1 MAFLGDSLLVTLIF
15 FIQFIYL
22 VYIYIPTMFYAAFLC
37 YSIQIRDSKPQFVHV
52 QRSDTVQKFK
62 LRISERGANFD
73 EKVEID
79 EKNDMEYFQVPP
91 HNELSETD
99 AIYDFRM
106 VSAIVRI
113 VIHSDRQKSGNTV
126 KWGFESDFVQKL
138 CLHNV

>member
-1 MAFLGDSLLVTLIF
+1 
-15 FIQFIYL
+15 
-22 VYIYIPTMFYAAFLC
+22 MFYAAFLC
-37 YSIQIRDSKPQFVHV
+37 YSIQIQDSKPQFVHV
-52 QRSDTVQKFK
+52 QRSDPVQKFK

-106 VSAIVRI
+106 VSAIARI
-113 VIHSDRQKSGNTV
+113 VIH
-126 KWGFESDFVQKL
+126 
-138 CLHNV
+138 